1 MAITN
6 GYATLAEVKSAMRII
21 DNVDDTLLELAIESA
36 SRQIDGHCER
46 VFYETTEQARVYP
59 ALDNYLVEVDDIASL
74 TSLKTNTDGET
85 TGGITFDTTWK
96 ETDYQ
101 LEPLNGQAGGIVSPA
116 NFIRAV
122 GDFLFPRID
131 GQALVQVT
139 GTFGWS
145 ETPTAIR
152 QATIMLAQRQFK
164 RYDSPLGVAGIGD
177 IGIIRVSR
185 IDPDVASLVAPFR
198 RRRAA

>member
-6 GYATLAEVKSAMRII
+6 GYATLAEVKSAMRIM

-46 VFYETTEQARVYP
+46 VFYETVGDTRVYT
-59 ALDNYLVEVDDIASL
+59 AMDNYLTEIDDLASI

-85 TGGITFDTTWK
+85 NGGVAFDTTWK
-96 ETDYQ
+96 ATDYQ
-101 LEPLNGQAGGIVSPA
+101 LEPLNGQAGGIVTPA
-116 NFIRAV
+116 TFIRAV
-122 GDFLFPRID
+122 GDFLFPRIGD
-131 GQALVQVT
+131 QALVEVT
-139 GTFGWS
+139 GNFGWS
-145 ETPTAIR
+145 ETPMAIR
-152 QATIMLAQRQFK
+152 QATIILAQRQFK

-198 RRRAA
+198 RRRVA